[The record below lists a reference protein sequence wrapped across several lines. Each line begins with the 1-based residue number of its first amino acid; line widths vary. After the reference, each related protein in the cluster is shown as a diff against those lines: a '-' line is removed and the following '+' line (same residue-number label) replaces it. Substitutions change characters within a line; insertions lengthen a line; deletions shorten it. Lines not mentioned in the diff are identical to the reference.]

1 MAKTIE
7 ELKAALEAVKAGDVM
22 NDVLALIEAEKHIGI
37 EASNKKGRENANLR
51 KFKLAMEALGYSD
64 DEDLE
69 DYTSKLIDKT
79 TKATVNDEG
88 RVTTK
93 ALQEQIKSLTKA
105 IETERNRSSEAEKK
119 AVQKTIIA
127 KLSKEINEKF
137 YAPDLLVQYLINEKK
152 VSLDVDDNV
161 VFIDGDNTIPC
172 QDGIKKL
179 VETRRDIVKN
189 NQIGGAGTKPS
200 NTVPANLS
208 EMMKDKNT
216 LKANLAD
223 IKKSLGITNI

>member
-7 ELKAALEAVKAGDVM
+7 EVKAALEAAKAGDIM
-22 NDVLALIEAEKHIGI
+22 NDVIALIEAEKHTGI

-51 KFKLAMEALGYSD
+51 KYKLAMEALGYSD

-69 DYTSKLIDKT
+69 DYTSKLIEKT
-79 TKATVNDEG
+79 TKATINDDG

-119 AVQKTIIA
+119 ATQKTIIA
-127 KLSKEINEKF
+127 KLSKEINERF
-137 YAPDLLVQYLINEKK
+137 YAPDLLIQSLINEKK

-161 VFIDGDNTIPC
+161 IFTDGDNTIPC

-179 VETRRDIVKN
+179 METRRDIVKN

-200 NTVPANLS
+200 NSIPDNIADVMKSGNKELIKQNL
-208 EMMKDKNT
+208 D
-216 LKANLAD
+216 D
-223 IKKSLGITNI
+223 IKKSMGF